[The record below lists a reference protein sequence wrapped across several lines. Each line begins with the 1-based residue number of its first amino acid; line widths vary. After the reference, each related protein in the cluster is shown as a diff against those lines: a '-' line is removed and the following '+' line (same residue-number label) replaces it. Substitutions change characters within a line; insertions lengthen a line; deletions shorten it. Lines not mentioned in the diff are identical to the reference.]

1 MAEVIWVSPFC
12 SLMWIARGRSGRAL
26 RLRFG
31 KHKYG
36 FHAFG
41 ADPPH
46 LRLRPG
52 LLPPCCEI
60 PIAKRRDPNDQP
72 LRRHR
77 PSQIH
82 RQ

>member
-1 MAEVIWVSPFC
+1 MHKASSDCVMAEVIWVSPFY

-52 LLPPCCEI
+52 PLAPVPG
-60 PIAKRRDPNDQP
+60 DP
-72 LRRHR
+72 HR
-77 PSQIH
+77 KKE
-82 RQ
+82 